1 MSTKAESAELILK
14 LYDLRREEKMRQA
27 RQWMEQFN
35 PESAEDIVNAVM
47 GEHSAFYRMAVSY
60 WDMAA
65 SLVNNGAI
73 DEQMFNDANLEHV
86 FYFAKIEPYLAEMRE
101 KFVAPTM
108 FRHLEELIMR
118 RPEAA
123 QQLAD
128 MRERSRRI
136 AAMRAKAEASKQKA
150 VSGKQ

>member
-14 LYDLRREEKMRQA
+14 LYDLRREETMRQA
-27 RQWMEQFN
+27 RQWMAQFD
-35 PESAEDIVNAVM
+35 PGSMQDIMDAVT
-47 GEHSAFYRMAVSY
+47 GEHSAYYRMVLSY

-73 DEQMFNDANLEHV
+73 DEGMFNDANLEHV

-101 KFVAPTM
+101 KFVAPAM
-108 FRHLEELIMR
+108 FHHLEALVMR
-118 RPEAA
+118 RPDAA

-128 MRERSRRI
+128 MRERSRRM
-136 AAMRAKAEASKQKA
+136 AAMRAARETGQAAAAS
-150 VSGKQ
+150 